1 MKAKFYL
8 FILSILFWSQTVFA
22 QIQLP
27 KPINYQIRFSPL
39 ALIDPGSP
47 VIQLGGQMLMNDH
60 IGFSLEGGHRYSQI
74 ADKLYNRESPVFQ
87 RHRYGK
93 IRIEFKYL
101 FKLKRNWFGIGP
113 YGRNYLGLESFIIP
127 MSYRNLKDYIY
138 LDNKPYRYEYSD
150 IKKNILGWCLKSGR
164 EVPMGNHLILD
175 NFLGIRVR
183 RVKIDHKPIG
193 LIEEALYEEKDFGFG
208 LSSDREEGIF
218 YRLHLAWGF
227 KIGYIIK
234 QIESQ

>member
-1 MKAKFYL
+1 M
-8 FILSILFWSQTVFA
+8 
-22 QIQLP
+22 
-27 KPINYQIRFSPL
+27 RFSPL
-39 ALIDPGSP
+39 ALIDLGSP
-47 VIQLGGQMLMNDH
+47 VIQMGGQVLMNDD
-60 IGFSLEGGHRYSQI
+60 IAFSLEGGLRFSQL

-93 IRIEFKYL
+93 IRTEFKYL
-101 FKLKRNWFGIGP
+101 FELKRNWFGIGP
-113 YGRNYLGLESFIIP
+113 YGRNYLGLESFLIP

-150 IKKNILGWCLKSGR
+150 IKKNVLGLCLKSGR
-164 EVPMGNHLILD
+164 EVPIGNHLILD
-175 NFLGIRVR
+175 NFLGIGVR
-183 RVKIDHKPIG
+183 RVKIDHKPVG
-193 LIEEALYEEKDFGFG
+193 MIEEPLYEDENFGFG

-234 QIESQ
+234 